1 MRGGRRPDLLREVR
15 KSTYTLLR
23 TLSRETLKAS
33 HTATKFVAHAIADL
47 ASSSADEDWAQRQR
61 QRQRYHNR
69 SRTTKH
75 DRSSR
80 GFHNS
85 HADNNDMY
93 NDDFGDYSPEIGS
106 RNPQPVGVMVR
117 RYSHLWNFHF
127 SCVLL
132 KNIVFVKIIH
142 FSLLKIHYFMHYLV
156 RLREKMV
163 LLLCMT

>member
-1 MRGGRRPDLLREVR
+1 MNTSVSVSVSGLGLGSAPSHQVAARMRGGRRPDLLREVR

-47 ASSSADEDWAQRQR
+47 ASSSADEDWAQRQH
-61 QRQRYHNR
+61 YHNR

-85 HADNNDMY
+85 NEDNNDMY

-117 RYSHLWNFHF
+117 RKFTPLEF
-127 SCVLL
+127 S
-132 KNIVFVKIIH
+132 F
-142 FSLLKIHYFMHYLV
+142 F
-156 RLREKMV
+156 
-163 LLLCMT
+163 LCIT